1 MLSPLSTGLSLLS
14 PVGLPNPQQ
23 LAAIQQFLPVGS
35 PPAIAEDW
43 LVVPVLA
50 ATNLINNSYSKW
62 SPEALQ
68 DLQRLAPGV
77 PVTTDHEWEDVDE
90 ICGIVLGC
98 ELREIAGPKLL
109 GQTADLNLR
118 IAATEGVQLLILQV
132 ALFRGG
138 EDGETAIADMVA
150 YGLVRNVSTGGF
162 VEEWLCPHC
171 GVEFSDPSCPHLPP
185 GDYGE
190 VPNPVAAYAVRNG
203 VSSFC
208 ELSFVLV
215 PNCPG
220 AQVINQGHP
229 LAGMVIGG

>member
-1 MLSPLSTGLSLLS
+1 M
-14 PVGLPNPQQ
+14 PNPQQ
-23 LAAIQQFLPVGS
+23 LDMIRQFLPVGS
-35 PPAIAEDW
+35 PPPIAEDW
-43 LVVPVLA
+43 LVIPVLA
-50 ATNLINNSYSKW
+50 ATNLINNSLSKW
-62 SPEALQ
+62 SPSALL

-77 PVTTDHEWEDVDE
+77 PVTTDHNWEEVE
-90 ICGIVLGC
+90 ESCGIILSC
-98 ELREIAGPKLL
+98 ELKKVPGPKLL
-109 GQTADLNLR
+109 GQTGDLNLQ
-118 IAATEGVQLLILQV
+118 IAATEGVQLLMLQV

-138 EDGETAIADMVA
+138 EDGEMSIADMVA

-171 GVEFSDPSCPHLPP
+171 GTEFADPVCPHLPP
-185 GDYGE
+185 GDYGD

-220 AQVINQGHP
+220 AQVVNEGHP
-229 LAGMVIGG
+229 LAGILVNA